1 MIEKLHRIEG
11 KLDTVLAV
19 LTELLRRTSSSRFNE
34 SVEPRNAIR
43 IPINS
48 YLVRC
53 TGCSQISSELID
65 GPEKCPQD
73 GTHHWE
79 DVRIVPRQASDVII
93 VDLDGKVEVND
104 KCSTG

>member
-19 LTELLRRTSSSRFNE
+19 LTELLAKK
-34 SVEPRNAIR
+34 PRQAIR

-79 DVRIVPRQASDVII
+79 DVRLVPKQVSDVII